1 MNSHRSIGVT
11 LALLLF
17 AHFAF
22 AADPITGRATAI
34 DGDTIE
40 IRGERIRLHGVDAP
54 ESWQKCEN
62 ADGSSYRCGRE
73 AAQELDRFLAESR
86 PARCQFVQRDRYNRF
101 VGVCFRADGRD
112 VNHWLVESAAMLW
125 IGRGIAMASTPMLKS
140 SHGLIG
146 QESGAAISSCLAML
160 APPVQS
166 VRHPA
171 NARFSCRPTKPPTT
185 CGRSTEKSERG
196 SGPRAE
202 C

>member
-1 MNSHRSIGVT
+1 MQPSHSDPGQTGRVNAHGNERLRSIGVT

-22 AADPITGRATAI
+22 AADPITGRATGI

-86 PARCQFVQRDRYNRF
+86 PARCQFVQRDRYKRF

-112 VNHWLVESAAMLW
+112 VNHWLV
-125 IGRGIAMASTPMLKS
+125 
-140 SHGLIG
+140 
-146 QESGAAISSCLAML
+146 
-160 APPVQS
+160 
-166 VRHPA
+166 
-171 NARFSCRPTKPPTT
+171 
-185 CGRSTEKSERG
+185 
-196 SGPRAE
+196 
-202 C
+202 

>member
-22 AADPITGRATAI
+22 AADPITGRATVI

-86 PARCQFVQRDRYNRF
+86 PARCQFVQRDRYKRF
-101 VGVCFRADGRD
+101 VEVCFRADGRD
-112 VNHWLVESAAMLW
+112 VNHWLVESGNAVDW
-125 IGRGIAMASTPMLKS
+125 TRYSNG
-140 SHGLIG
+140 
-146 QESGAAISSCLAML
+146 
-160 APPVQS
+160 VY
-166 VRHPA
+166 A
-171 NARFSCRPTKPPTT
+171 NAQELARSHRAGIWRGNFELPCNARAARGKREASC
-185 CGRSTEKSERG
+185 
-196 SGPRAE
+196 
-202 C
+202 

>member
-22 AADPITGRATAI
+22 AADPITGRATVI

-86 PARCQFVQRDRYNRF
+86 PARCEFVQRDRYKRF

-112 VNHWLVESAAMLW
+112 VNHWLVESGNAVDWTRYSNGVYANDMRSIDRE
-125 IGRGIAMASTPMLKS
+125 IG
-140 SHGLIG
+140 
-146 QESGAAISSCLAML
+146 
-160 APPVQS
+160 
-166 VRHPA
+166 
-171 NARFSCRPTKPPTT
+171 ARL
-185 CGRSTEKSERG
+185 RSTRQVLGISQQIFAKKVGVSFQQIQKYEKGINRVSAG
-196 SGPRAE
+196 MLVKICQSKA
-202 C
+202 

>member
-17 AHFAF
+17 VHFAF
-22 AADPITGRATAI
+22 ATDPITGRATVI

-86 PARCQFVQRDRYNRF
+86 PARCQFVQRDRYKRF

-112 VNHWLVESAAMLW
+112 VNHWLVESGNAVDW
-125 IGRGIAMASTPMLKS
+125 TRYSNG
-140 SHGLIG
+140 
-146 QESGAAISSCLAML
+146 
-160 APPVQS
+160 VY
-166 VRHPA
+166 A
-171 NARFSCRPTKPPTT
+171 NAQELARSHRAGIWRGNFELPCNARAARGKREASC
-185 CGRSTEKSERG
+185 
-196 SGPRAE
+196 
-202 C
+202 